1 MSSKISKNKIKTPSY
16 FIKRLRDNGFIT
28 IRLFDRYAKED
39 PRRWTILV
47 DPSGASVFITCYQ
60 NKDFLND
67 IMFELNDGG
76 QRFNKNYS
84 LKTESI
90 EVIIKYL
97 IAKGVSNNSKNSPYY
112 QEKRKY
118 ISEPTQQAS
127 G

>member
-97 IAKGVSNNSKNSPYY
+97 IAKGVSNNPKNSPYY
-112 QEKRKY
+112 QEKPKY
-118 ISEPTQQAS
+118 ISEATQAS

>member
-1 MSSKISKNKIKTPSY
+1 MSSKITKNKIKTPSY

-39 PRRWTILV
+39 PRRWTIIV
-47 DPSGASVFITCYQ
+47 DPSGASIFITCYQ
-60 NKDFLND
+60 NKDFFND

-76 QRFNKNYS
+76 LRFNKNYS

-97 IAKGVSNNSKNSPYY
+97 ITKGVNNNPKNSPYY
-112 QEKRKY
+112 QEKLH
-118 ISEPTQQAS
+118 IS
-127 G
+127 